1 MDWEALKALLV
12 AHGMA
17 SIGVREHIGDY
28 VLAKDAA
35 FQSVGCAGLE
45 HQSDVGVLRSVVV
58 SLPHRGHGLGSLF
71 IAKLICYAKRANLRH
86 AIVVTDHF
94 AAGFAAK
101 FGFHEALPEA
111 VPAAGHRSSALSL
124 RAANS
129 VIMYRSI

>member
-1 MDWEALKALLV
+1 MDWASLNAVLI
-12 AHGMA
+12 ADGMA

-28 VLAKDAA
+28 VLAKDSALH
-35 FQSVGCAGLE
+35 SVGCAGLE

-71 IAKLICYAKRANLRH
+71 IAKLICYAKRASLRH
-86 AIVVTDHF
+86 AVLVTDRSG
-94 AAGFAAK
+94 ARFAAK
-101 FGFHEALPEA
+101 FGFHEALPEC
-111 VPAAGHRSSALSL
+111 VPEAGHRSSALSS